1 MYSQVVSYC
10 SVFLV
15 ITDSNLLST
24 SRIISLLDLE
34 PKPKFGTLLGNTG
47 VDTFSWPLFPP
58 CNPELKQK
66 KCSHRHTLG
75 REGSVYIITETRNTA
90 RYHDKIQPWKTH
102 FQWPTPISVHVQWTS
117 SRASDHTSVFYI
129 VAWNDLIHLL
139 LRSMALVS
147 QVRAQKEGC
156 SGS

>member
-90 RYHDKIQPWKTH
+90 RYHGKIQPWKTH